1 MAKQELVDQSV
12 AKQNSFTYIREN
24 LQSLKQV
31 CNDEQYAKEL
41 LRISQ
46 EEPGNI
52 PLQEAVGLELGEIA
66 EASAK
71 VLREG
76 GTLFNKR

>member
-1 MAKQELVDQSV
+1 MAEQKIVDQNGV
-12 AKQNSFTYIREN
+12 VFIREN
-24 LQSLKQV
+24 LRSLKQAY
-31 CNDEQYAKEL
+31 NEEQYAKEL
-41 LRISQ
+41 LKISQ
-46 EEPGNI
+46 GEPMNI
-52 PLQEAVGLELGEIA
+52 PLQEAIGLELGEIA